1 MEILNGWNN
10 TNGQNPEKKVKSLN
24 QILLISF
31 FNKNKDI
38 MFDKL
43 MAAQQKAEEIKK
55 RLDTV
60 SVFAE
65 VEGGA
70 IKVTSTANKTITAIE
85 INEDFFKGADKE
97 ELEELLLTAI
107 NKVLVQAENVSATE
121 MQSAT
126 QDMLGG
132 LGGMFGN

>member
-1 MEILNGWNN
+1 
-10 TNGQNPEKKVKSLN
+10 
-24 QILLISF
+24 
-31 FNKNKDI
+31 
-38 MFDKL
+38 MFDQL

-70 IKVTSTANKTITAIE
+70 IKITATANKAITAVE
-85 INEDFFKGADKE
+85 INEDFFKDADKE

-107 NKVLVQAENVSATE
+107 NKVLQQAESVSAHE
-121 MQSAT
+121 MQAAT

-132 LGGMFGN
+132 LGGMFGQ